1 MSSDRD
7 DGRRHGGGAG
17 STAGQGGEPSPG
29 RGAECLNEL
38 RARMRAIESG
48 SRSADADRPPR
59 ESLFSDAG
67 FSDAGIDAAASV
79 GADAGADSGDAADA
93 APTAGPSSRPPQA
106 QAAQPR
112 ASQPPPGGH
121 RPDRPDGWNHGQ
133 DAGQQGEQAPATDA
147 SRDPPATGLFP
158 AAPSAQPSAE
168 TAFEHPFAD
177 GDGHLFDQ
185 STSGPSPRE
194 RRRAQRE
201 QSPTQRALGLLVRR
215 EHSRKELTRKLTS
228 RGLDRERVVEAVDR
242 LRDAGWQDDARFAET
257 LVRSRANNGYGPV
270 HIRAELGTHGLD
282 GEAIAAAM
290 DAYEG
295 DWLENARDLLRR
307 RFGEAYA
314 EDLARRRKAADLL
327 MRRGFEMETIRI
339 ASCSYASD

>member
-7 DGRRHGGGAG
+7 DGRRHGGDAG

-29 RGAECLNEL
+29 REAVGLNEL

-48 SRSADADRPPR
+48 DRSAAADRSSR
-59 ESLFSDAG
+59 DSAFSLSGDDPDGGSRAPHRTALAAGRDDDSGRDDRRRDA
-67 FSDAGIDAAASV
+67 APARPAVDAAAN
-79 GADAGADSGDAADA
+79 APIHDACARDTAAARSDLA
-93 APTAGPSSRPPQA
+93 HRAP
-106 QAAQPR
+106 
-112 ASQPPPGGH
+112 
-121 RPDRPDGWNHGQ
+121 
-133 DAGQQGEQAPATDA
+133 
-147 SRDPPATGLFP
+147 
-158 AAPSAQPSAE
+158 E

-185 STSGPSPRE
+185 STSGPSERE
-194 RRRAQRE
+194 RRKASRRQT
-201 QSPTQRALGLLVRR
+201 PTQRALGLLVRR

-228 RGLDRERVVEAVDR
+228 RGLDREQVVEAVDR
-242 LRDAGWQDDARFAET
+242 LAEAGWQDDERFAET
-257 LVRSRANNGYGPV
+257 LVRSRANNGYGPM

-290 DAYEG
+290 AAFDG

-314 EDLARRRKAADLL
+314 DDPARRRKAADLL

-339 ASCSYASD
+339 ASRSYRSD